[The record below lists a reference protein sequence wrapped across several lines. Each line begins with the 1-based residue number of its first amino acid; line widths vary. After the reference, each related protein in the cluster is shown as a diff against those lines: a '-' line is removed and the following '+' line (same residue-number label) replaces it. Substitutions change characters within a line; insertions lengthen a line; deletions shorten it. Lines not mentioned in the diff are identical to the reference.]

1 MNTPTRSWIQ
11 GCLLACLSVSAQAA
25 SMDASNQEGISAGRS
40 ANGTTS
46 ADPESYFDNYS
57 SDAPQRDLYSDPT
70 QTSSDIDVQGQKALT
85 ESDLGQTARESYVNN
100 PADKLSYDSDMMKY
114 SDEIRENANAITGVN
129 GSQCVAQELNR
140 TTYTTH
146 ACELANSLT
155 QSCTRK
161 ATIVTT
167 GSREAYSSQLVLN
180 AANATP
186 VRVENYWVRYD
197 FTVPDDGT
205 ISSGTW
211 EQLYPKDPSYHGESA
226 NRLWYSIQA
235 LGTTVKGKPN
245 RSGTFS
251 IPTQNVTKGQT
262 VSLFLRYD
270 TDGSMSSGR
279 DGLIRTASNGT
290 QVWRVILPMQ
300 GVRDTVKADL
310 QWTNSCPADMGDAVK
325 MSEVCSEP
333 GETRSVTVG
342 GQAYSL
348 YSDCWGYTTQWN
360 LYEDDTN
367 TCQAYIDD
375 PNCSEGTR
383 TCTQKIGNFCVFN
396 RLTYQCA
403 HTVKSSGYLCGSE
416 FYCSDGSCSAMQAGE
431 NQNFEQA
438 VSQLAALAAYGENV
452 EGIDPNQVTAFTGK
466 GMSCRQSAAGFSN
479 CCNSGGWGQDAGL
492 AQCNTEEKEIGTGK
506 EKKLVVKVG
515 SYCSRK
521 VLGVCLQKK
530 EGYCV
535 FDSKLAQIVQEQG
548 RRDQL
553 GISFGDASSPDCR
566 GIKIAELQG
575 IKFDHID
582 FIDFYEDLNSN
593 VKMPDEG
600 ALTERIQ
607 SDIQNSLKSGDQP

>member
-1 MNTPTRSWIQ
+1 MNKPIRSLLQ
-11 GCLLACLSVSAQAA
+11 GMLLACLSAGALAA
-25 SMDASNQEGISAGRS
+25 SMDASNQEGVSAGKS

-46 ADPESYFDNYS
+46 ADPGSYFENYS

-70 QTSSDIDVQGQKALT
+70 QTSTNIDVKGQTELT

-100 PADKLSYDSDMMKY
+100 PADKLSYDSDMMKR
-114 SDEIRENANAITGVN
+114 SDEIRNSADAITGVN
-129 GSQCVAQELNR
+129 GSQCVAQELSK

-146 ACELANSLT
+146 ACELASSLS

-167 GSREAYSSQLVLN
+167 GSRESYSTQLVLD
-180 AANATP
+180 AANASP
-186 VRVENYWVRYD
+186 VMVENYWVRYD

-245 RSGTFS
+245 RSGTFT
-251 IPTQNVTKGQT
+251 IPTQNVTKGQV

-270 TDGSMSSGR
+270 TDGSLSSGR
-279 DGLIRTASNGT
+279 DGVIRTAANGT
-290 QVWRVILPMQ
+290 QVWRVTLPMQ
-300 GVRDTVKADL
+300 GVRDTVQAGIE
-310 QWTNSCPADMGDAVK
+310 WTNSCPADMGDAVK
-325 MSEVCSEP
+325 MSEVCSDP
-333 GETRSVTVG
+333 GGTRSVTVG
-342 GQAYSL
+342 GQAYSV

-383 TCTQKIGNFCVFN
+383 TCTQKIGNYCVYSK
-396 RLTYQCA
+396 LTYQCA
-403 HTVKSSGYLCGSE
+403 HTVKSTGYICGSE
-416 FYCSDGSCSAMQAGE
+416 FYCSDGSCAAMQNGE
-431 NQNFEQA
+431 NQNFEEA
-438 VSQLAALAAYGENV
+438 VSQLAALAAYGQDVN
-452 EGIDPNQVTAFTGK
+452 GIDPNQVTAFTGK

-479 CCNSGGWGQDAGL
+479 CCKSGGWGQDAGL

-535 FDSKLAQIVQEQG
+535 FDSKLARIVQEQG

-553 GISFGDASSPDCR
+553 GISFGSASDPDCR

-582 FIDFYEDLNSN
+582 FSDFYDDLNTN
-593 VKMPDEG
+593 VKLPDED
-600 ALTERIQ
+600 ALQDRIQ